1 MMKWRSILAAGL
13 SGIIMAGLCACG
25 GQNHEEEKLPDA
37 VLKPENYQVET
48 VEAAWNTGFLW
59 FFCADQRFFYTAGVQ
74 ELMDDASREV
84 PLYAF
89 DQETKQTEEITLP
102 LGEGWHLYTMTP
114 ATDGGYWMAFTPLT
128 FGSATTNY
136 TPNPCWLV
144 KTDGSFQEQFRID
157 LSQYS
162 QEQVRIANVICP
174 TSSQYARDSEDSL
187 GWLPAEKLEFFK
199 PELICDDQ
207 GRVYVAAANENLLVF
222 DQRGTLL
229 TELDVFDV
237 AYAQGVCLAKT
248 YDGDV
253 AIGLTGG
260 DNYQIRTVDKESL
273 ALGDPLERQ
282 NEDGKL
288 DRLTPALSLLPG
300 YDLFGYGYYGLYGV
314 KFGEDGTYS
323 SEPLLYYG
331 TDNDLPQDGNGTLRE
346 TALGK
351 QLAYMQLG
359 ELQDDGSK
367 TVYYYTLAMK

>member
-1 MMKWRSILAAGL
+1 MKWRRLLAAGL
-13 SGIIMAGLCACG
+13 SGILVAGLCACG
-25 GQNHEEEKLPDA
+25 GQNHAEENLPDA
-37 VLKPENYQVET
+37 VLKPEDYQVET
-48 VEAAWNTGFLW
+48 VEAAWDTGFLW
-59 FFCADQRFFYTAGVQ
+59 FFCADQRFFYTVGVQ

-84 PLYAF
+84 LLYAF
-89 DQETKQTEEITLP
+89 DPETRQTEEITLP
-102 LGEGWHLYTMTP
+102 LGAGWHLYTMTP
-114 ATDGGYWMAFTPLT
+114 APDGGYWMAFTPLT
-128 FGSATTNY
+128 VGSTTTNY

-162 QEQVRIANVICP
+162 QEQVRVANVICP
-174 TSSQYARDSEDSL
+174 KTSQYARDSEESL
-187 GWLPAEKLEFFK
+187 GWTPAEKMEFFK

-207 GRVYVAAANENLLVF
+207 GRIYVAAANENMLVF
-222 DQRGTLL
+222 DRDGTLL
-229 TELDVFDV
+229 AKLDVFDV
-237 AYAQGVCLAKT
+237 AYSQGVCLAKT
-248 YDGDV
+248 YDGTV

-260 DNYQIRTVDKESL
+260 DNYQIRTVDQENLTLS
-273 ALGDPLERQ
+273 DPLERQ

-288 DRLTPALSLLPG
+288 DRLTPAPSLLPD

-351 QLAYMQLG
+351 QIAYMKLG
-359 ELQDDGSK
+359 ELQEDGSK
-367 TVYYYTLAMK
+367 TVYYSMLTMK

>member
-1 MMKWRSILAAGL
+1 MKWRRLWSAVLAGAL
-13 SGIIMAGLCACG
+13 MAGLCACG
-25 GQNHEEEKLPDA
+25 GQNHAEENLPDA
-37 VLKPENYQVET
+37 VLKPEDYQVET
-48 VEAAWNTGFLW
+48 VEAAWDTGFLC

-89 DQETKQTEEITLP
+89 DPETRQTEEITLP
-102 LGEGWHLYTMTP
+102 LGAGWHLYTMTP
-114 ATDGGYWMAFTPLT
+114 APDGGYWMAFTPLT
-128 FGSATTNY
+128 FGGTTTNY

-144 KTDGSFQEQFRID
+144 KTDENFRELLRID

-162 QEQVRIANVICP
+162 QEQVRVANVICP
-174 TSSQYARDSEDSL
+174 KTSQYARDSEESL
-187 GWLPAEKLEFFK
+187 GWTPAEKMEFFK

-207 GRVYVAAANENLLVF
+207 SRVYVAAANENLLVF
-222 DQRGTLL
+222 DRDGTLL
-229 TELDVFDV
+229 AELDVFDV
-237 AYAQGVCLAKT
+237 AYSQGVCLAKT
-248 YDGDV
+248 YDGTV

-260 DNYQIRTVDKESL
+260 DNYQIRTVDQENLTLS
-273 ALGDPLERQ
+273 DPLERQ

-288 DRLTPALSLLPG
+288 DRLTPAPSLLPE

-351 QLAYMQLG
+351 QIAYMHLG

-367 TVYYYTLAMK
+367 TVYYHTLAMK

>member
-1 MMKWRSILAAGL
+1 MMKWHRFVAAGL
-13 SGIIMAGLCACG
+13 SGILMAGLCACG
-25 GQNHEEEKLPDA
+25 GRNHVEENLPDA
-37 VLKPENYQVET
+37 VLKPDAYQVET
-48 VEAAWNTGFLW
+48 VNASWDMGFLW
-59 FFCADQRFFYTAGVQ
+59 FFCADERFFYTAGVQ

-89 DQETKQTEEITLP
+89 DPETKETEEITLP
-102 LGEGWHLYTMTP
+102 LGEGWHLYTMVP
-114 ATDGGYWMAFTPLT
+114 APDGGYWMAFTPLT
-128 FGSATTNY
+128 FGGTTTNY

-144 KTDGSFQEQFRID
+144 KTDGNFQEQFRID

-162 QEQVRIANVICP
+162 QEQVRIANAICP
-174 TSSQYARDSEDSL
+174 KSSQYARDSEETL
-187 GWLPAEKLEFFK
+187 GWLPAEKMEFFK

-222 DQRGTLL
+222 DQDGTLL

-237 AYAQGVCLAKT
+237 TYAQGVCLAKT
-248 YDGDV
+248 YDGTV
-253 AIGLTGG
+253 AIGLTGEG
-260 DNYQIRTVDKESL
+260 DYQIRTVDKDTL

-282 NEDGKL
+282 TEDGRL
-288 DRLTPALSLLPG
+288 ERLTPAPSLLPE

-331 TDNDLPQDGNGTLRE
+331 RDNDLPLDGNGTLRE
-346 TALGK
+346 TDAGR
-351 QLAYMQLG
+351 QLAYMRLG

-367 TVYYYTLAMK
+367 AVYFYTLTMK

>member
-1 MMKWRSILAAGL
+1 MKWRRLLAAGL
-13 SGIIMAGLCACG
+13 SGILMAGLCACG
-25 GQNHEEEKLPDA
+25 GQNHAEENLPDA
-37 VLKPENYQVET
+37 VLKPEDYQVET
-48 VEAAWNTGFLW
+48 VEAAWDTGFLW

-89 DQETKQTEEITLP
+89 DPENKETEEITLP
-102 LGEGWHLYTMTP
+102 LGAGWHLYTMTP
-114 ATDGGYWMAFTPLT
+114 APDGGYWMAFTPLT
-128 FGSATTNY
+128 FGGTTTNY

-144 KTDGSFQEQFRID
+144 KTDENFRELLRID

-162 QEQVRIANVICP
+162 QEQVRVANVICP
-174 TSSQYARDSEDSL
+174 KTSQYARDSEESL
-187 GWLPAEKLEFFK
+187 GWTPAEKMEFFK

-207 GRVYVAAANENLLVF
+207 SRVYVAAANENLLVF
-222 DQRGTLL
+222 DRDGTLL
-229 TELDVFDV
+229 AELDVFDV
-237 AYAQGVCLAKT
+237 AYSQGVCLAKT
-248 YDGDV
+248 YDGTV

-260 DNYQIRTVDKESL
+260 DNYQIRTVDQENLTLS
-273 ALGDPLERQ
+273 DPLERQ

-288 DRLTPALSLLPG
+288 DRLTPAPSLLPE

-351 QLAYMQLG
+351 QIAYMHLG

-367 TVYYYTLAMK
+367 TVYYHTLAMK

>member
-1 MMKWRSILAAGL
+1 MKWRRLLAAGL
-13 SGIIMAGLCACG
+13 SGILMAGLCACG
-25 GQNHEEEKLPDA
+25 GQNHAEENLPDA
-37 VLKPENYQVET
+37 VLKPEDYQVET
-48 VEAAWNTGFLW
+48 VEAAWDTGFLW

-89 DQETKQTEEITLP
+89 DPENKETEEITLP
-102 LGEGWHLYTMTP
+102 LGAGWHLYTMTP

-128 FGSATTNY
+128 VGSTTTNY

-144 KTDGSFQEQFRID
+144 KTDGSFQEQLRID

-162 QEQVRIANVICP
+162 QEQVRVANVICP
-174 TSSQYARDSEDSL
+174 KTSQYARDSEESL
-187 GWLPAEKLEFFK
+187 GWTPAEKMEFFK

-222 DQRGTLL
+222 DQDGTLL
-229 TELDVFDV
+229 TKLDVFDV
-237 AYAQGVCLAKT
+237 AYSQGVCLAKT
-248 YDGDV
+248 YDGTV

-260 DNYQIRTVDKESL
+260 GDYQIRTVDKDTL
-273 ALGDPLERQ
+273 ALSEPVERQ

-288 DRLTPALSLLPG
+288 DRLTPAPSLLPE

-331 TDNDLPQDGNGTLRE
+331 TDNDLPLDGNGTLRD
-346 TALGK
+346 TALGR
-351 QLAYMQLG
+351 QLAYMKLG
-359 ELQDDGSK
+359 ELQEDGSK
-367 TVYYYTLAMK
+367 TVYHSMLTMK

>member
-1 MMKWRSILAAGL
+1 MKWRRLLAAGL
-13 SGIIMAGLCACG
+13 SGILMAGLCACG
-25 GQNHEEEKLPDA
+25 GQNHAEENLPDA
-37 VLKPENYQVET
+37 VLKPEDYQVET
-48 VEAAWNTGFLW
+48 VEAAWDTGFLW

-89 DQETKQTEEITLP
+89 DPENKETEEITLP

-114 ATDGGYWMAFTPLT
+114 APDGGYWMAFTPLT
-128 FGSATTNY
+128 FGGTTTNY

-144 KTDGSFQEQFRID
+144 KTDENFRELLRID
-157 LSQYS
+157 LSQHS
-162 QEQVRIANVICP
+162 QEQVRVANVICP
-174 TSSQYARDSEDSL
+174 KSSQYAKDSEESL
-187 GWLPAEKLEFFK
+187 GWTPAEKMEFFK

-222 DQRGTLL
+222 DRDGTLL
-229 TELDVFDV
+229 AKLDVFDV
-237 AYAQGVCLAKT
+237 AYSQGVCLAKT
-248 YDGDV
+248 YDGTV

-260 DNYQIRTVDKESL
+260 DNYQIRTVDQENLTLS
-273 ALGDPLERQ
+273 DPLERQ

-288 DRLTPALSLLPG
+288 DRLTPAPSLLPE

-331 TDNDLPQDGNGTLRE
+331 TDNDLPQDGNGTLRD
-346 TALGK
+346 TALGR
-351 QLAYMQLG
+351 QLAYMKLG
-359 ELQDDGSK
+359 ELQEDGSK
-367 TVYYYTLAMK
+367 NVYYSMLTMK

>member
-1 MMKWRSILAAGL
+1 MKWRRLWSAVLAGAL
-13 SGIIMAGLCACG
+13 MAGLCACG
-25 GQNHEEEKLPDA
+25 GQNHAEKNLPDA
-37 VLKPENYQVET
+37 VLKPEDYQVET
-48 VEAAWNTGFLW
+48 VEAAWDTGFLW

-89 DQETKQTEEITLP
+89 DPENKETEEITLP
-102 LGEGWHLYTMTP
+102 LGAGWHLYTMTP
-114 ATDGGYWMAFTPLT
+114 APDGGYWMAFTPLT
-128 FGSATTNY
+128 VGSTTTNY

-162 QEQVRIANVICP
+162 QEQVRVANVICP
-174 TSSQYARDSEDSL
+174 KTSQYARDSEESL
-187 GWLPAEKLEFFK
+187 GWTPAEKMEFFK

-222 DQRGTLL
+222 DQDGTLL
-229 TELDVFDV
+229 TKLDVFDV
-237 AYAQGVCLAKT
+237 AYSQGVCLAKT
-248 YDGDV
+248 YDGTV

-260 DNYQIRTVDKESL
+260 GDYQIRTVDKDTL
-273 ALGDPLERQ
+273 ALSEPVERK

-288 DRLTPALSLLPG
+288 DRLTPAPSLLPD

-314 KFGEDGTYS
+314 KFGEDGSTYS

-331 TDNDLPQDGNGTLRE
+331 TDNDLPLDGNGTLRD
-346 TALGK
+346 TALGR
-351 QLAYMQLG
+351 QLAYMKLG
-359 ELQDDGSK
+359 ELQEDGSK
-367 TVYYYTLAMK
+367 NVYYSMLTMK

>member
-1 MMKWRSILAAGL
+1 MKWRRLWTAVLAGAL
-13 SGIIMAGLCACG
+13 MAGLCACG
-25 GQNHEEEKLPDA
+25 GQNHAEENLPNA
-37 VLKPENYQVET
+37 VLKPEDYQVET
-48 VEAAWNTGFLW
+48 AEAAWDTDFLW

-89 DQETKQTEEITLP
+89 NPENKETEEITLP
-102 LGEGWHLYTMTP
+102 LGAGWHLYTMTP

-128 FGSATTNY
+128 VGSTTTNY

-144 KTDGSFQEQFRID
+144 KTDENFRELLRID
-157 LSQYS
+157 LSQHS
-162 QEQVRIANVICP
+162 QEQVRVANVICP
-174 TSSQYARDSEDSL
+174 KSSQYARDSEESL
-187 GWLPAEKLEFFK
+187 GWLPAEKMEFFK

-222 DQRGTLL
+222 DQDGTLL
-229 TELDVFDV
+229 TKLDVFDV
-237 AYAQGVCLAKT
+237 AYSQGVCLAKT
-248 YDGDV
+248 YDGTV

-260 DNYQIRTVDKESL
+260 GDYQIRTVDKDTL
-273 ALGDPLERQ
+273 ALSEPVERQ

-288 DRLTPALSLLPG
+288 DRLTPAPSLLPE

-331 TDNDLPQDGNGTLRE
+331 TDNDLPQDSNGTLRN

-351 QLAYMQLG
+351 QIAYMKLG
-359 ELQDDGSK
+359 ELQEDGSK
-367 TVYYYTLAMK
+367 NVYYSMLTMK

>member
-1 MMKWRSILAAGL
+1 MKWRRLLAAGL
-13 SGIIMAGLCACG
+13 SGILMAGLCACG
-25 GQNHEEEKLPDA
+25 GQNRAEENLPDA
-37 VLKPENYQVET
+37 VLKPEDYQVET
-48 VEAAWNTGFLW
+48 VEAAWDTGFLW

-89 DQETKQTEEITLP
+89 DPETRQTEEITLP
-102 LGEGWHLYTMTP
+102 LGEGWHLYAMTP
-114 ATDGGYWMAFTPLT
+114 APDGGYWMAFTPLT
-128 FGSATTNY
+128 FGGTTTNY

-162 QEQVRIANVICP
+162 QEQVRVANVICP
-174 TSSQYARDSEDSL
+174 KSSQYAKESEESL
-187 GWLPAEKLEFFK
+187 GWVPAEKMEFFK
-199 PELICDDQ
+199 PELVCDDQ

-222 DQRGTLL
+222 DRDGTLL
-229 TELDVFDV
+229 AELDVFDV
-237 AYAQGVCLAKT
+237 AYSQGVCLAKT
-248 YDGDV
+248 YDGAV

-260 DNYQIRTVDKESL
+260 DDYQIRTVDQDRLTLSE
-273 ALGDPLERQ
+273 PLERK
-282 NEDGKL
+282 NEAGKR
-288 DRLTPALSLLPG
+288 DRLTPAPSLLPD
-300 YDLFGYGYYGLYGV
+300 YDLFGYGYNGLYGV

-346 TALGK
+346 TDLGK
-351 QLAYMQLG
+351 QIAYMYLG

-367 TVYYYTLAMK
+367 TVYYHTLTMK

>member
-1 MMKWRSILAAGL
+1 MKWRRLLAAGL
-13 SGIIMAGLCACG
+13 SGILMAGLCACG
-25 GQNHEEEKLPDA
+25 GQNHAEENLPDA
-37 VLKPENYQVET
+37 VLKPEDYQVET
-48 VEAAWNTGFLW
+48 VEAAWDTDFLW

-89 DQETKQTEEITLP
+89 DPETKETEEIALP

-114 ATDGGYWMAFTPLT
+114 APDGGYWMAFTPLT
-128 FGSATTNY
+128 FGGTTTNY

-162 QEQVRIANVICP
+162 QEQVRVANVICP
-174 TSSQYARDSEDSL
+174 KSSQYARDSEDSL
-187 GWLPAEKLEFFK
+187 GWGPAEKMEFFK

-222 DQRGTLL
+222 DQDGTLL

-237 AYAQGVCLAKT
+237 AYSQGVCLAKT

-260 DNYQIRTVDKESL
+260 DNYQIRTVDQDSL
-273 ALGDPLERQ
+273 TLSAPLERKS
-282 NEDGKL
+282 EDGQQ
-288 DRLTPALSLLPG
+288 DRLTPAPSLLPD
-300 YDLFGYGYYGLYGV
+300 YDLFGYGYNGLYGV

-323 SEPLLYYG
+323 SAPLLYYG
-331 TDNDLPQDGNGTLRE
+331 TGNDLPQDSNGTLRE
-346 TALGK
+346 TVLGK
-351 QLAYMQLG
+351 QIAYMHLG

-367 TVYYYTLAMK
+367 TVYYHTLAMK

>member
-1 MMKWRSILAAGL
+1 MKWRRLLAAGL
-13 SGIIMAGLCACG
+13 SGILMAGLCACG
-25 GQNHEEEKLPDA
+25 GQNHAEENLPDA
-37 VLKPENYQVET
+37 VLKPEDYQVET
-48 VEAAWNTGFLW
+48 VEAAWDTGFLW

-89 DQETKQTEEITLP
+89 DPENKETEEITLP

-114 ATDGGYWMAFTPLT
+114 APDGGYWMAFTPLT
-128 FGSATTNY
+128 VGSTTTNY

-144 KTDGSFQEQFRID
+144 KTDENFRELLRID

-162 QEQVRIANVICP
+162 QEQVRVANVICP
-174 TSSQYARDSEDSL
+174 KTSQYAKDSEESL
-187 GWLPAEKLEFFK
+187 GWLPAEKMEFFK

-222 DQRGTLL
+222 DQDGTLL
-229 TELDVFDV
+229 TKLDVFDV
-237 AYAQGVCLAKT
+237 AYSQGVCLAKT
-248 YDGDV
+248 YDGTV

-260 DNYQIRTVDKESL
+260 DNYQIRTVDQENLTLS
-273 ALGDPLERQ
+273 DPLERQ

-288 DRLTPALSLLPG
+288 DRLTPAPSLLPE

-331 TDNDLPQDGNGTLRE
+331 TDNDLPQDGNGTLRD
-346 TALGK
+346 TALGR
-351 QLAYMQLG
+351 QLAYMKLG
-359 ELQDDGSK
+359 ELQEDGSK
-367 TVYYYTLAMK
+367 NVYYSMLTMK

>member
-1 MMKWRSILAAGL
+1 MKWRRLLAAGL
-13 SGIIMAGLCACG
+13 SGILMVGLCACG
-25 GQNHEEEKLPDA
+25 GQNHAEENLPDA
-37 VLKPENYQVET
+37 VLKPEDYQVET
-48 VEAAWNTGFLW
+48 VEAAWDTGFLW

-89 DQETKQTEEITLP
+89 DPENKETEEITLP

-128 FGSATTNY
+128 VGSTTTNY

-144 KTDGSFQEQFRID
+144 KTDENFRELLRID

-162 QEQVRIANVICP
+162 QEQVRVANVICP
-174 TSSQYARDSEDSL
+174 KTSQYARDSEESL
-187 GWLPAEKLEFFK
+187 GWTPAEKMEFFK

-222 DQRGTLL
+222 DRDGTLL
-229 TELDVFDV
+229 AELDVFDV
-237 AYAQGVCLAKT
+237 AYSQGVCLAKT
-248 YDGDV
+248 YDGTV

-260 DNYQIRTVDKESL
+260 GDYQIRTVDKDTL
-273 ALGDPLERQ
+273 ALSEPVERQ

-288 DRLTPALSLLPG
+288 DRLTPAPSLLPE

-331 TDNDLPQDGNGTLRE
+331 TDNDLPQDGNGTLWE

-351 QLAYMQLG
+351 QIAYMHLG

-367 TVYYYTLAMK
+367 TVYYHTLAMK

>member
-1 MMKWRSILAAGL
+1 MKWRRVWAALLTGTL
-13 SGIIMAGLCACG
+13 MAGLCACG
-25 GQNHEEEKLPDA
+25 GQNHVEENLPDA
-37 VLKPENYQVET
+37 VLKPEVYHVET
-48 VEAAWNTGFLW
+48 VEAAWDTGFLW

-74 ELMDDASREV
+74 ELMDDASRKV

-89 DQETKQTEEITLP
+89 DPETRQTEEIALP

-114 ATDGGYWMAFTPLT
+114 APDGGYWMAFTPLT
-128 FGSATTNY
+128 FGGTTTNY

-162 QEQVRIANVICP
+162 QEQVCIANVICP
-174 TSSQYARDSEDSL
+174 KSSQYARDSEESL

-199 PELICDDQ
+199 PELICDNQ

-222 DQRGTLL
+222 DQDGTLL

-237 AYAQGVCLAKT
+237 AYSQGVCLAKT
-248 YDGDV
+248 YDGTV

-260 DNYQIRTVDKESL
+260 DNYQIRTVDKENLTLS
-273 ALGDPLERQ
+273 DPLERQ

-288 DRLTPALSLLPG
+288 DRLTPAPSLLPD
-300 YDLFGYGYYGLYGV
+300 YDLFGYGYNGLYGV

-331 TDNDLPQDGNGTLRE
+331 TDNDLPQDSNGTLRE
-346 TALGK
+346 TELGK
-351 QLAYMQLG
+351 QIAYMHLG

-367 TVYYYTLAMK
+367 TVYYHTLTME

>member
-1 MMKWRSILAAGL
+1 MKWRRLWTAVLAGAL
-13 SGIIMAGLCACG
+13 MAGLCACG
-25 GQNHEEEKLPDA
+25 GQNHAEENLPDA
-37 VLKPENYQVET
+37 VLKPEDYQVET
-48 VEAAWNTGFLW
+48 VEAAWDTGFLW

-89 DQETKQTEEITLP
+89 DPENKETEEITLP

-128 FGSATTNY
+128 VGSTTTNY

-144 KTDGSFQEQFRID
+144 KTDENFRELLRID

-162 QEQVRIANVICP
+162 QEQVRVANVICP
-174 TSSQYARDSEDSL
+174 KTSQYAKDSEESL
-187 GWLPAEKLEFFK
+187 GWLPAEKMEFFK

-222 DQRGTLL
+222 DQDGTLL
-229 TELDVFDV
+229 TKLDVFDV
-237 AYAQGVCLAKT
+237 AYSQGVCLAKT
-248 YDGDV
+248 YDGTV

-260 DNYQIRTVDKESL
+260 DNYQIRTVDQENLTLS
-273 ALGDPLERQ
+273 DPLERQ

-288 DRLTPALSLLPG
+288 DRLTPAPSLLPE

-331 TDNDLPQDGNGTLRE
+331 TDNDLPQDGNGTLRD
-346 TALGK
+346 TALGR
-351 QLAYMQLG
+351 QLAYMKLG
-359 ELQDDGSK
+359 ELQEDGSK
-367 TVYYYTLAMK
+367 NVYYSMLTMK

>member
-1 MMKWRSILAAGL
+1 MKWRRLLAAGL
-13 SGIIMAGLCACG
+13 SGILMAGLCACG
-25 GQNHEEEKLPDA
+25 GQNHAEENLPDA
-37 VLKPENYQVET
+37 VLKPEDYQVET
-48 VEAAWNTGFLW
+48 VEAAWDTGFLW

-89 DQETKQTEEITLP
+89 DPENKETEEITLP

-128 FGSATTNY
+128 VGSTTTNY

-162 QEQVRIANVICP
+162 QEQVRVANVICP
-174 TSSQYARDSEDSL
+174 KTSQYARDSEESL
-187 GWLPAEKLEFFK
+187 GWTPAEKMEFFK

-207 GRVYVAAANENLLVF
+207 GRIYVAAANENLLVF
-222 DQRGTLL
+222 DRDGTLL
-229 TELDVFDV
+229 AKLDVFDV
-237 AYAQGVCLAKT
+237 AYSQGVCLAKT
-248 YDGDV
+248 YDGTV

-260 DNYQIRTVDKESL
+260 DNYQIRTVDQENLTLS
-273 ALGDPLERQ
+273 DPLERQ

-288 DRLTPALSLLPG
+288 DRLTPAPSLLPE

-323 SEPLLYYG
+323 GEPLLYYG
-331 TDNDLPQDGNGTLRE
+331 TDNDLPQDGNGTLRD
-346 TALGK
+346 TALGR
-351 QLAYMQLG
+351 QLAYMKLG
-359 ELQDDGSK
+359 ELQEDGSK
-367 TVYYYTLAMK
+367 NVYYSMLTMK

>member
-1 MMKWRSILAAGL
+1 MKWRRLLAAGL
-13 SGIIMAGLCACG
+13 SGILMAGLCACG
-25 GQNHEEEKLPDA
+25 GQNHAEENLPDA
-37 VLKPENYQVET
+37 VLKPEDYQVET

-89 DQETKQTEEITLP
+89 DPETKETEEIALP

-128 FGSATTNY
+128 FGGTTTNY

-162 QEQVRIANVICP
+162 QEQVRVANVICP
-174 TSSQYARDSEDSL
+174 KSSQYARDSEDSL
-187 GWLPAEKLEFFK
+187 GWTPAEKMEFMK

-207 GRVYVAAANENLLVF
+207 GRIYVAAVNENLLVF
-222 DQRGTLL
+222 DQDGTLL

-237 AYAQGVCLAKT
+237 AYSQGVCLAKT
-248 YDGDV
+248 YDGTV

-260 DNYQIRTVDKESL
+260 DNYQIRTVDQDSL
-273 ALGDPLERQ
+273 TLSAPLERQ
-282 NEDGKL
+282 SEDGKQ
-288 DRLTPALSLLPG
+288 DRLTPAPSLLPD
-300 YDLFGYGYYGLYGV
+300 YDLFGYGYNGLYGV

-331 TDNDLPQDGNGTLRE
+331 TGNDLPQDSNGTLRE
-346 TALGK
+346 TVLGK
-351 QLAYMQLG
+351 QIAYMHLG

-367 TVYYYTLAMK
+367 TVYYHTLAMK

>member
-1 MMKWRSILAAGL
+1 MKWRRLWTAVLAGAL
-13 SGIIMAGLCACG
+13 MAGLCACG
-25 GQNHEEEKLPDA
+25 GQNHAEENLPDA
-37 VLKPENYQVET
+37 VLKPEDYQVET
-48 VEAAWNTGFLW
+48 VEAAWDTGFLW

-89 DQETKQTEEITLP
+89 DPETRQTEEITLP
-102 LGEGWHLYTMTP
+102 LGAGWHLYTMTP

-128 FGSATTNY
+128 VGSTTTNY

-157 LSQYS
+157 LSQHS
-162 QEQVRIANVICP
+162 QEQVRVANVICP
-174 TSSQYARDSEDSL
+174 KTSQYARDSEESL
-187 GWLPAEKLEFFK
+187 GWTPAEKMEFFK

-222 DQRGTLL
+222 DRDGTLL
-229 TELDVFDV
+229 TKLDVFDV
-237 AYAQGVCLAKT
+237 AYSQGVCLAKT
-248 YDGDV
+248 YDGTV

-260 DNYQIRTVDKESL
+260 GDYQIRTVDQENLTLS
-273 ALGDPLERQ
+273 DPLERQ

-288 DRLTPALSLLPG
+288 DRLTPATSLLPE

-331 TDNDLPQDGNGTLRE
+331 TDNDLPLDGNGTLRD

-351 QLAYMQLG
+351 QIAYMHLG

-367 TVYYYTLAMK
+367 TVYYHTLAMK

>member
-1 MMKWRSILAAGL
+1 MKWRRLWTAVLAGAL
-13 SGIIMAGLCACG
+13 MAGLCACG
-25 GQNHEEEKLPDA
+25 GQNHAEENLPDA
-37 VLKPENYQVET
+37 VLKPEDYQVET
-48 VEAAWNTGFLW
+48 VEAAWDTGFLW

-84 PLYAF
+84 LLYAF
-89 DQETKQTEEITLP
+89 DPETRQTEEITLP
-102 LGEGWHLYTMTP
+102 LGAGWHLYTMTP

-128 FGSATTNY
+128 VGSTTTNY
-136 TPNPCWLV
+136 APNPCWLV

-162 QEQVRIANVICP
+162 QEQVRVANVICP
-174 TSSQYARDSEDSL
+174 KTSQYARDSEESL
-187 GWLPAEKLEFFK
+187 GWTPAEKMEFFK

-222 DQRGTLL
+222 DRDGTLL
-229 TELDVFDV
+229 AELDVFDV
-237 AYAQGVCLAKT
+237 AYSQGVCLAKT
-248 YDGDV
+248 YDGTV

-260 DNYQIRTVDKESL
+260 GDYQIRTVDKDTL
-273 ALGDPLERQ
+273 ALSEPVERQ

-288 DRLTPALSLLPG
+288 DRLTPAPSLLPE
-300 YDLFGYGYYGLYGV
+300 YDLFGYGNYGLYGV

-323 SEPLLYYG
+323 SEPLLYYE
-331 TDNDLPQDGNGTLRE
+331 TDNDLLLDGNGTLRD

-351 QLAYMQLG
+351 QIAYMHLG

-367 TVYYYTLAMK
+367 TVYYHTLAMK

>member
-1 MMKWRSILAAGL
+1 MKWRRLLAAGL
-13 SGIIMAGLCACG
+13 SGILMAVLCACG
-25 GQNHEEEKLPDA
+25 GQNHAEENLPDA
-37 VLKPENYQVET
+37 VLKPEDYQVET
-48 VEAAWNTGFLW
+48 VEAAWDTGFLW

-89 DQETKQTEEITLP
+89 DPETKETEEIALP

-114 ATDGGYWMAFTPLT
+114 APDGGYWMAFTPLT
-128 FGSATTNY
+128 FGGTTTNY

-144 KTDGSFQEQFRID
+144 KTDERFQEQFRID

-162 QEQVRIANVICP
+162 QEQVRVANVICP
-174 TSSQYARDSEDSL
+174 KSSQYARDSEESL
-187 GWLPAEKLEFFK
+187 GWLPAEKMEFFK

-222 DQRGTLL
+222 DQDGTLL

-237 AYAQGVCLAKT
+237 AYSQGVCLAKT
-248 YDGDV
+248 YSGTV
-253 AIGLTGG
+253 AIGLAGGG
-260 DNYQIRTVDKESL
+260 DYQIRTVDQESL
-273 ALGDPLERQ
+273 TLSDPLERQ
-282 NEDGKL
+282 SEDGKL
-288 DRLTPALSLLPG
+288 DRLTPAPSLLPD
-300 YDLFGYGYYGLYGV
+300 YDLFGYGYNGLYGM

-351 QLAYMQLG
+351 QLAYMHLG

-367 TVYYYTLAMK
+367 TVYYHTLAMK

>member
-1 MMKWRSILAAGL
+1 MKWRRLLAAGL
-13 SGIIMAGLCACG
+13 SGILMAGLCACG
-25 GQNHEEEKLPDA
+25 GQNRAEESLPDA
-37 VLKPENYQVET
+37 VLKPEDYQVET
-48 VEAAWNTGFLW
+48 VEAAWDTGFLW

-89 DQETKQTEEITLP
+89 DPETRQTEEIALP

-114 ATDGGYWMAFTPLT
+114 APDGGYWMAFTPLT
-128 FGSATTNY
+128 FGGTTTNY

-144 KTDGSFQEQFRID
+144 KTDGSFQEQFQID

-174 TSSQYARDSEDSL
+174 KSSQYAKDSEETL
-187 GWLPAEKLEFFK
+187 GWTPAEKLEFFK

-222 DQRGTLL
+222 DQNGTLL
-229 TELDVFDV
+229 AELDVFDV
-237 AYAQGVCLAKT
+237 AYSQGVCLAKT
-248 YDGDV
+248 YDGNV

-260 DNYQIRTVDKESL
+260 DNYQIRTVDQDSL
-273 ALGDPLERQ
+273 TLSEPLERQ
-282 NEDGKL
+282 NEDGRR
-288 DRLTPALSLLPG
+288 DRLTPAPSLLPD
-300 YDLFGYGYYGLYGV
+300 YDLFGYGYNGLYGV

-331 TDNDLPQDGNGTLRE
+331 TGNDLLQDGNGTLRE

-351 QLAYMQLG
+351 QIAYMHLG

-367 TVYYYTLAMK
+367 TVYYHTLAMK